1 MSKVYA
7 HKDLAIE
14 VDVPDEVRFG
24 GDRGDLFEVSG
35 NLLDNACKWCRSRV
49 RLSARRELD
58 TLGRVRVRL
67 AIEDDGAGVAPG
79 DRERILERGARADEH
94 VDGQG
99 LGLAMV
105 REIVALYGGAITI
118 GDSALGGA
126 RIEVVLPGR

>member
-1 MSKVYA
+1 
-7 HKDLAIE
+7 
-14 VDVPDEVRFG
+14 
-24 GDRGDLFEVSG
+24 
-35 NLLDNACKWCRSRV
+35 
-49 RLSARRELD
+49 
-58 TLGRVRVRL
+58 VRVRL